1 MENFIEKDNKRKKE
15 LSYKIIGLLK
25 GETFEAI
32 EEILKY
38 ANELAKKACTNTVNE
53 SF

>member
-1 MENFIEKDNKRKKE
+1 MENFVEKENKRIKN

-38 ANELAKKACTNTVNE
+38 ANELAKKACTNTVKE
-53 SF
+53 TF